1 MADDDVDGGSGGNLK
16 LLLNPHHHHHH
27 SSHIT
32 PVFSKHRKAL
42 VVICGFFLSMCEGW
56 TMDVPCHYGRRM
68 KRWNG
73 DGTGFSCPCLNLWSA
88 RQRAICHLRF
98 FLMRFMLTQTAQIYL
113 LIGKIRKHNRV
124 NETSVSAAFYPS
136 LFLSPLHPCLACF
149 NQQKHNYHLG
159 FIALTENI
167 RKCWQRVCQCELR
180 SVQIEEILFW
190 HHGSVLYNVSPCEVL
205 FTASEN
211 KMQREVSCTLELE
224 PTKTQIT

>member
-1 MADDDVDGGSGGNLK
+1 M
-16 LLLNPHHHHHH
+16 
-27 SSHIT
+27 
-32 PVFSKHRKAL
+32 
-42 VVICGFFLSMCEGW
+42 
-56 TMDVPCHYGRRM
+56 
-68 KRWNG
+68 
-73 DGTGFSCPCLNLWSA
+73 GFSCLCVRDGQWTFRATREEGWKDGTETVQGFLVLAWICGALDNEQSA
-88 RQRAICHLRF
+88 TSVF

-113 LIGKIRKHNRV
+113 LIGKIREHNRV

-136 LFLSPLHPCLACF
+136 LFWSPLHPCLACF